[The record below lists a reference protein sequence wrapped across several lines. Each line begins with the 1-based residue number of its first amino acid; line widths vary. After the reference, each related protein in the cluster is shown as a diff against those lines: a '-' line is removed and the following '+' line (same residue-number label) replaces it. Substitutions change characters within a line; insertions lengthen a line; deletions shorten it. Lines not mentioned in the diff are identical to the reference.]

1 MPLTR
6 PKETPKQTD
15 IVNSSQWYVCMYVP
29 CKPVCHCIHTYMYV
43 RTSNLHLC
51 TDLWPIS
58 MHLGLCACI
67 HMYLYMCNYVCM
79 YYVYVVMQVLNA
91 TVRMLQTLLISNNG
105 AALVLSN
112 DDTVHLQLQETLHQK
127 EQRYEEEIGATLV
140 SVYEPASAS
149 LWLWPCGTCIAQ
161 PVVAK
166 STQ

>member
-1 MPLTR
+1 
-6 PKETPKQTD
+6 
-15 IVNSSQWYVCMYVP
+15 
-29 CKPVCHCIHTYMYV
+29 
-43 RTSNLHLC
+43 
-51 TDLWPIS
+51 
-58 MHLGLCACI
+58 MHVQL
-67 HMYLYMCNYVCM
+67 CM

-140 SVYEPASAS
+140 SVCEPASAS
-149 LWLWPCGTCIAQ
+149 LWPCGTCIAQ
-161 PVVAK
+161 PVVAQ

>member
-1 MPLTR
+1 M
-6 PKETPKQTD
+6 
-15 IVNSSQWYVCMYVP
+15 
-29 CKPVCHCIHTYMYV
+29 
-43 RTSNLHLC
+43 
-51 TDLWPIS
+51 
-58 MHLGLCACI
+58 
-67 HMYLYMCNYVCM
+67 
-79 YYVYVVMQVLNA
+79 NA

-112 DDTVHLQLQETLHQK
+112 GDTVHLLQLQETLQQK

-140 SVYEPASAS
+140 SVCEPASAS

>member
-1 MPLTR
+1 M
-6 PKETPKQTD
+6 
-15 IVNSSQWYVCMYVP
+15 
-29 CKPVCHCIHTYMYV
+29 
-43 RTSNLHLC
+43 SNLQLC

-67 HMYLYMCNYVCM
+67 YVHVHTYACASYVCKYCVYIM
-79 YYVYVVMQVLNA
+79 CTYVVMQVLNA
-91 TVRMLQTLLISNNG
+91 TVRMMQTLLISNNG

-112 DDTVHLQLQETLHQK
+112 GDTVHLLQLQETLQQK

-140 SVYEPASAS
+140 SVCEPASAS

-161 PVVAK
+161 PIVTQ